1 MVRDL
6 LLLVLIL
13 VVAGLVIWWIDEDAT
28 DYREH
33 DPEDWP

>member
-1 MVRDL
+1 VRDL

-13 VVAGLVIWWIDEDAT
+13 VVAGLVIWWIDGDETAHH
-28 DYREH
+28 EH